1 MSENKEQ
8 PRKRGKKEKKRRS
21 KVALGVIVAGVVVM
35 VGAYTVKANTYR
47 TRFFPHTVINGID
60 ASEKTVDEV
69 RQVMSKQIDNFESTI
84 KSRGNNDE
92 IIKGAMSDLHL
103 SRIIHWRIC

>member
-47 TRFFPHTVINGID
+47 TRF
-60 ASEKTVDEV
+60 
-69 RQVMSKQIDNFESTI
+69 
-84 KSRGNNDE
+84 
-92 IIKGAMSDLHL
+92 
-103 SRIIHWRIC
+103 SRIPS